1 MTGEHNP
8 QGDSQE
14 AQNEP
19 RGFMG
24 WLTIGKGRTRQLEAS
39 AEHKRHFRQ
48 AQEELLYLGQAL
60 AECGQYEATLTEVV
74 KLYKAY
80 LVAMVEHDR
89 ERARW
94 RELPKEVRP
103 RSKKTA
109 LNQPARWTEL
119 RAPYDQ
125 AQELLEGIKAE
136 GFDPIKWA
144 QANPGP
150 VGSQRTLGGSD
161 GLTYIRRAPG
171 EQ

>member
-1 MTGEHNP
+1 VTGEREP

-19 RGFMG
+19 TGLMR
-24 WLTIGKGRTRQLEAS
+24 WLPIGKGHS
-39 AEHKRHFRQ
+39 ARIRANEYKREFRQ
-48 AQEELLYLGQAL
+48 AEEELIYLGQAL
-60 AECGQYEATLTEVV
+60 AECGQFEATLSEVV

-80 LVAMVEHDR
+80 LVAMVEHHR

-109 LNQPARWTEL
+109 LNQPARWNDL
-119 RAPYDQ
+119 RAVYDQ
-125 AQELLEGIKAE
+125 AQGLIEAMKAE

>member
-1 MTGEHNP
+1 MTGERDP
-8 QGDSQE
+8 QGESQE
-14 AQNEP
+14 AQSEP

-48 AQEELLYLGQAL
+48 AEEELIYLGQAL
-60 AECGQYEATLTEVV
+60 AECGQFEATLSEVV

-109 LNQPARWTEL
+109 LNQPARWNEL
-119 RAPYDQ
+119 RAVYDQ
-125 AQELLEGIKAE
+125 AQALIEAMKAE
-136 GFDPIKWA
+136 GFDPIEWA
-144 QANPGP
+144 KANPGP